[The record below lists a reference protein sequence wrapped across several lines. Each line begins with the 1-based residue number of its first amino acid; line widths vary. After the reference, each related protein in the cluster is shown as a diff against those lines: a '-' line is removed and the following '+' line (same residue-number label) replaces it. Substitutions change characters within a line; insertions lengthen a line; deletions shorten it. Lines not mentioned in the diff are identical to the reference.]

1 MNEAVSPYG
10 MTPLNND
17 DPMYECSICGT
28 GYDSGVCST
37 SRTCPK
43 CGTIDRETFPNLI
56 YVYGMLQIF
65 KSFRTC
71 EEWHRDFVENTYGDL
86 ENPDKFNSEVQK
98 YLISLHCTPRP
109 NMMNVNLKTVSIYN
123 SLKLMEEYR
132 ENPQHALDKCRNLVT
147 RYMSKDEHDRL
158 KDDKHT
164 VSFSISQGVRLEM
177 DSGLKRVRKPIFK
190 QARMCIYFSGGFRGN
205 DFV

>member
-1 MNEAVSPYG
+1 
-10 MTPLNND
+10 
-17 DPMYECSICGT
+17 
-28 GYDSGVCST
+28 
-37 SRTCPK
+37 
-43 CGTIDRETFPNLI
+43 
-56 YVYGMLQIF
+56 
-65 KSFRTC
+65 
-71 EEWHRDFVENTYGDL
+71 
-86 ENPDKFNSEVQK
+86 
-98 YLISLHCTPRP
+98 
-109 NMMNVNLKTVSIYN
+109 VSIYN

-164 VSFSISQGVRLEM
+164 VSFSISQGDRLEM